1 MERKEGDII
10 WVRPELLR
18 DVKPDTLLASFGL
31 LLRGEHKGILR
42 LELDA
47 RFSNFRVRGRDK

>member
-1 MERKEGDII
+1 MGRKESGII
-10 WVRPELLR
+10 WVRFELLR
-18 DVKPDTLLASFGL
+18 EVKPDTLLASFGL
-31 LLRGEHKGILR
+31 LLRGEHKDILR